1 MFRVLTAL
9 PTRRPGLVMVV
20 FAAIVGIAV
29 VVGTPVVGL
38 LVGGGFDD
46 PGSQSAAADR
56 QLERASG
63 FAADQGLLVVVRTPD
78 GVTSPTGRA
87 KIVHVAGVLPP
98 GPHVVSPADYLR
110 TPPPALLPPH

>member
-1 MFRVLTAL
+1 MFRVLPAL

-63 FAADQGLLVVVRTPD
+63 FAADQGMLVVERTPD
-78 GVTSPTGRA
+78 GGTSPTRRA
-87 KIVHVAGVLPP
+87 KIVHVAGVAHSEARVISAAAHL
-98 GPHVVSPADYLR
+98 YQ
-110 TPPPALLPPH
+110 PPPAVFVAC